1 MWPSEGSVAQEVIAA
16 VAAAGIQW
24 IASDEEIL
32 TRSTEGWVARD
43 AQGHV
48 QRPELLYQPWR
59 VESGGQKLQ
68 MIFRDHALSDLIGFN
83 YQRYEPQQ
91 ASDDLIGKLEA
102 IGRATEAADRKRP
115 SLVSII
121 LDGENCWEYYPDGG
135 VQFLRLLYQR
145 LAGHGQIKPVRIRD
159 YLAAHPPTES
169 VNHLFAGSWIS
180 HNFAIWIGHPA
191 CNRAWDLLAETRAV
205 LVKNAG
211 RAGLAAADL
220 KRAWEELYI
229 AEGSD
234 WFWWFD
240 DHHSSS
246 QDWLFDELFRKHL
259 QNVYTLLGLE
269 PAAELLKPIGQRLE
283 QLRPISQPTGTV
295 QVRIDGRQTY
305 FEWINA
311 GVYTASRARG
321 TMAMADSER
330 IDTVHFGFEPDRL
343 LLRFDAHGH
352 FSQRLADVDTL
363 RVVFLGAGGLRAG
376 RDGSGHFGA
385 QDAIVPQ
392 RRAGEQRGRRG
403 GQRRDSRNRHSLAG
417 IGGRARK
424 AAGVLRRAGPSGAAD
439 RARSARGGDRNDGSL
454 PRLRPDHVASLSGED
469 SKASQMPDLRKD
481 PIVGRWVIVAKNR
494 ARRPHD
500 IIDVVRDHVA
510 NRFCPFCEGNETTRR
525 ARSSP
530 TGTPAPTATT
540 LAGGC
545 AWCRT
550 SSRRWKLRE
559 S

>member
-1 MWPSEGSVAQEVIAA
+1 MPSSSTRALFGAKPVGMWPSEGSVAQEMIAA

-83 YQRYEPQQ
+83 YQRYEPEQ
-91 ASDDLIGKLEA
+91 ASDDLVSKLEA

-135 VQFLRLLYQR
+135 VQFLRLLYKR
-145 LAGHGQIKPVRIRD
+145 LAGHAQIKPVRVRD
-159 YLAAHPPTES
+159 YLAAHPPTET
-169 VNHLFAGSWIS
+169 VGHLFAGSWIS

-191 CNRAWDLLAETRAV
+191 CNRAWDLLAETRAA
-205 LVKNAG
+205 LVTNAG
-211 RAGLAAADL
+211 RAGLPAADL

-240 DHHSSS
+240 DRHSSS

-269 PAAELLKPIGQRLE
+269 PAAELLKPIGERRE
-283 QLRPISQPTGTV
+283 RLRPITQPTGTV

-311 GVYTASRARG
+311 GVYTVSQARG
-321 TMAMADSER
+321 TMAMAESER
-330 IDTVHFGFEPDRL
+330 IDKIHFGFEPDRL

-352 FSQRLADVDTL
+352 VSQRLADVDTL
-363 RVVFLGAGGLRAG
+363 RVVFGAPAGYELVVTGPATLAPKTQLFHNDVPVSNAGVEAASDVILEIGIPWRALGAEPEKPLAFHAELLRQEQPIE
-376 RDGSGHFGA
+376 RVPHEGA
-385 QDAIVPQ
+385 I
-392 RRAGEQRGRRG
+392 
-403 GQRRDSRNRHSLAG
+403 
-417 IGGRARK
+417 
-424 AAGVLRRAGPSGAAD
+424 
-439 RARSARGGDRNDGSL
+439 
-454 PRLRPDHVASLSGED
+454 
-469 SKASQMPDLRKD
+469 
-481 PIVGRWVIVAKNR
+481 
-494 ARRPHD
+494 
-500 IIDVVRDHVA
+500 
-510 NRFCPFCEGNETTRR
+510 ETTVP
-525 ARSSP
+525 SP
-530 TGTPAPTATT
+530 DYDLIMWQA
-540 LAGGC
+540 
-545 AWCRT
+545 
-550 SSRRWKLRE
+550 
-559 S
+559 